1 MPNPNTIT
9 FSPSS
14 NGWTSFWSY
23 NPDWMLGLNSSF
35 YTWKRGELYK
45 HDSNNIRNAFYVI
58 PNTTQYN
65 QYASKITT
73 VFNQEPTQNKVFKT
87 LELESTHAWNATFTT
102 DLSNGY
108 NDISYFLQKEGSWM
122 SYIRSVAGTNDSH
135 ELYTQGLGQVLGLTP
150 PNTIELASV
159 DSNIS
164 AGDSLYIYNTVLNTL
179 TLIGTVISNTDTSV
193 TFSIVVSPA
202 IGDYIVY
209 IKNNLAESFG
219 LRGYYMQVE
228 LSILESSP
236 VELFEASS
244 SVFKSFP

>member
-35 YTWKRGELYK
+35 YTWKQGQLYK
-45 HDSNNIRNAFYVI
+45 HDSNSSRNSFYGVSY
-58 PNTTQYN
+58 P
-65 QYASKITT
+65 SVITT
-73 VFNQEPTQNKVFKT
+73 VFNQEPTQNKMFKT
-87 LELESTHAWNATFTT
+87 LELESTHPWSATFNT

-108 NDISYFLQKEGSWM
+108 NDSTYFLEKEGSWM

-150 PNTIELASV
+150 PNTIELANV

-164 AGDSLYIYNTVLNTL
+164 AGDQLYVYNTNINTL
-179 TLIGTVISNTDTSV
+179 TLIGTVTSSTDTTV
-193 TFSIVVSPA
+193 TFSLITSPA
-202 IGDYIVY
+202 VGDYIVY

-236 VELFEASS
+236 VELFEAAS
-244 SVFKSFP
+244 SVFKSSP

>member
-1 MPNPNTIT
+1 MPIPNTLT

-35 YTWKRGELYK
+35 YTWKDGELYK
-45 HDSNNIRNAFYVI
+45 HDSNNIRNKFYGS
-58 PNTTQYN
+58 NYE
-65 QYASKITT
+65 SKITT
-73 VFNQEPTQNKVFKT
+73 VFNQDPTQNKVFKT
-87 LELESTHAWNATFTT
+87 LDLESTHPWSATFTT
-102 DLSNGY
+102 DLSNGF
-108 NDISYFLQKEGSWM
+108 NDASYFLEKEGSWM
-122 SYIRSVAGTNDSH
+122 AYIRSVAGTNDNH

-164 AGDSLYIYNTVLNTL
+164 VGDQLYVYNTVINTL
-179 TLIGTVISNTDTSV
+179 TLIGAVISSTDTSV
-193 TFSIVVSPA
+193 TFSLITSPA
-202 IGDYIVY
+202 LGDYIVY

-244 SVFKSFP
+244 SVFKSYP

>member
-1 MPNPNTIT
+1 MPNPNTLT

-35 YTWKRGELYK
+35 YTWKGGELYK
-45 HDSNNIRNAFYVI
+45 HDSNNVRNNFYGV
-58 PNTTQYN
+58 NYE
-65 QYASKITT
+65 SKITT

-87 LELESTHAWNATFTT
+87 LDLESTHPWSATFTT

-108 NDISYFLQKEGSWM
+108 NDASYFVEKEGSWM
-122 SYIRSVAGTNDSH
+122 TYIRSVAGTNDNH

-164 AGDSLYIYNTVLNTL
+164 AGDQLYVYNTVLNTL
-179 TLIGTVISNTDTSV
+179 TLIGTVTSNTDTTV
-193 TFSIVVSPA
+193 TFSFVASPSV
-202 IGDYIVY
+202 GDYIVY

-236 VELFEASS
+236 VELFEVGS
-244 SVFKSFP
+244 SVFKSYP

>member
-1 MPNPNTIT
+1 MPIPNTLT

-35 YTWKRGELYK
+35 YTWKLGELYK
-45 HDSNNIRNAFYVI
+45 HDSNNTRNNFYGI
-58 PNTTQYN
+58 NYE
-65 QYASKITT
+65 SKITT
-73 VFNQEPTQNKVFKT
+73 VFNEDPTQNKVFKT
-87 LELESTHAWNATFTT
+87 LDLESTHPWKAVFTT
-102 DLSNGY
+102 DLSNGE
-108 NDISYFLQKEGSWM
+108 NDASYFVEKEGSWM
-122 SYIRSVAGTNDSH
+122 TYIRSVAGTNDNH

-164 AGDSLYIYNTVLNTL
+164 VGDQLYIYNLVLNTL
-179 TLIGTVISNTDTSV
+179 TPIGAVISSTDTTV
-193 TFSIVVSPA
+193 TFSLITSPA
-202 IGDYIVY
+202 IGNYIVY

-236 VELFEASS
+236 VELFEVAS
-244 SVFKSFP
+244 SVFKSYP

>member
-35 YTWKRGELYK
+35 YTWKGGELYK
-45 HDSNNIRNAFYVI
+45 HDSNNIRNNFYGS
-58 PNTTQYN
+58 NYQ
-65 QYASKITT
+65 SKITT

-87 LELESTHAWNATFTT
+87 LSLDSTHPWNATTNT

-108 NDISYFLQKEGSWM
+108 NDASYFLEKEANWM

-164 AGDSLYIYNTVLNTL
+164 VGDQLYVYNTAINTL
-179 TLIGTVISNTDTSV
+179 TLIGSVTSNTDTTV
-193 TFSIVVSPA
+193 TFSVVTSPA
-202 IGDYIVY
+202 VGDYIVY

-219 LRGYYMQVE
+219 LRGYYLQVE

-236 VELFEASS
+236 VELFEVSS
-244 SVFKSFP
+244 SVFKSYP